1 MNCPDDPSDC
11 YGVIQWSLSTEPNGG
26 KAENCLRGIQK
37 KGGIENNAYDLNC
50 AVESSI
56 VCEDISSEVV
66 FRGLCPL
73 SKFGKSYLM
82 SPYYLDERRFFNGYT
97 GWKLS
102 FENDVWSLRHPTIA
116 DTYAEYTESKHYPME
131 RRTWQVTNDV
141 CSSNAEFF

>member
-1 MNCPDDPSDC
+1 MLCGEKKNILSMNCPDDPSDC

-73 SKFGKSYLM
+73 GEHAQKKMSQIVEKVHNFLDPQDDLNFFEFGK
-82 SPYYLDERRFFNGYT
+82 
-97 GWKLS
+97 KLIFDDPPPS
-102 FENDVWSLRHPTIA
+102 T
-116 DTYAEYTESKHYPME
+116 
-131 RRTWQVTNDV
+131 
-141 CSSNAEFF
+141 